1 MPLEDSPVVV
11 GVEIL
16 VLDIQAAVA
25 GILGQDMEDIQG
37 FAGQGTTF
45 MNIQNNKS
53 KIMKIFKYEY
63 VSYYEARVKRTKLEI
78 LEIFSHLD
86 TFRRFLVKTLSYL

>member
-1 MPLEDSPVVV
+1 MPLEDSQAVV

-37 FAGQGTTF
+37 FAGQGTT
-45 MNIQNNKS
+45 N
-53 KIMKIFKYEY
+53 EY
-63 VSYYEARVKRTKLEI
+63 IKDK
-78 LEIFSHLD
+78 
-86 TFRRFLVKTLSYL
+86 